1 MCLSYK
7 STDSLS
13 RFQVFLSH
21 GCDLTDPSLVCSD
34 LIIFEDNHTCGSR
47 VVVFVVCMDGSYKGV
62 FVLFQKECPSV
73 QCFVCPDHGMDGFLK
88 NVGSSEESIRIQD
101 NVMGISRIFSNVMDI
116 SSISSDSQMEWNEPF
131 FGDCFDDSGKLD
143 LLAEGENRFNF

>member
-1 MCLSYK
+1 M
-7 STDSLS
+7 
-13 RFQVFLSH
+13 
-21 GCDLTDPSLVCSD
+21 
-34 LIIFEDNHTCGSR
+34 N
-47 VVVFVVCMDGSYKGV
+47 GSYKGV

-101 NVMGISRIFSNVMDI
+101 NVVGISRISSNVMDI

-131 FGDCFDDSGKLD
+131 FGDCFDDSGKL
-143 LLAEGENRFNF
+143 EFSCRGGTSF